1 MGPGGSPGV
10 EFHGCQAGAPTHSGR
25 GQRCV
30 HWTWVSETQRLPQRS
45 LRAAVALAFLTHHEG
60 LSPGFCWRA
69 APQMPTCQR
78 VHTWPGEGR
87 CLPGGTSAG
96 GLSSPWWESEKG
108 YGVHLCEGRGARC
121 NDDAAVIT
129 QKEEEKNRI
138 KSEP

>member
-1 MGPGGSPGV
+1 MRALDLGFGDAAPSPAKPEGS
-10 EFHGCQAGAPTHSGR
+10 R
-25 GQRCV
+25 GSSIPHC
-30 HWTWVSETQRLPQRS
+30 
-45 LRAAVALAFLTHHEG
+45 HHEG
-60 LSPGFCWRA
+60 LSPGFCWLA
-69 APQMPTCQR
+69 APQMPTCHR